1 MFRGEDREQLTTST
15 MSSRETIGHL
25 ISNLANQTGSLIRDE
40 FALAKREIEEKV
52 QSVQSV
58 LILIAVGS
66 LLCLI
71 AVLALCA
78 ALILGLSKY
87 LEPWLSA
94 LIVGGVLGVV
104 AGTVIAFGVNRLK
117 QIRLKPEQTLQTL
130 EENKEWL
137 KEIT

>member
-1 MFRGEDREQLTTST
+1 MFQGEEHSRSTTTSV
-15 MSSRETIGHL
+15 SSRESIGNL
-25 ISNLANQTGSLIRDE
+25 ISNLANQTGNLIRDE

-58 LILIAVGS
+58 LIMIVIGA
-66 LLCLI
+66 LLGLI

-78 ALILGLSKY
+78 ALVLGLSEY

-94 LIVGGVLGVV
+94 LLVGGVFGVV
-104 AGTVIAFGVNRLK
+104 AGIVIAFGVSRLK
-117 QIRLKPEQTLQTL
+117 HIRLKPEQTLQTL